1 MLASITKRSDFS
13 MQEKKT
19 ARQILSMTQLE
30 KEKLIEKASQAHVNV
45 SEYIRAL
52 INGRRLVVC
61 DELPELM
68 RQVVKIGVNV
78 NQVENVALLSG
89 SMTPEELEPL
99 NKQLQEIQRL
109 TRQVIRCCMD
119 SKEK

>member
-1 MLASITKRSDFS
+1 

-61 DELPELM
+61 DELPELI